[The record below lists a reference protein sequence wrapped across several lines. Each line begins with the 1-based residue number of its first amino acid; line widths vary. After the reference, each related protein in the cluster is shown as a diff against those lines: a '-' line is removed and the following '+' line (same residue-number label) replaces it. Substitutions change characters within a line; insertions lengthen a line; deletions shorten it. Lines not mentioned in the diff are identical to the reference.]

1 MVNYEGKISALS
13 LTEPVQFM
21 LVRSG
26 KNADG
31 STVVFDAKIGTI
43 DPGMSSCFSDIYI
56 DAALCGDGY

>member
-1 MVNYEGKISALS
+1 
-13 LTEPVQFM
+13 M

-31 STVVFDAKIGTI
+31 GTVIFDAKIGTI